1 MAQPAASY
9 YRGFVP
15 QVSSPTGTGPAGA
28 MADVTGTSLPT
39 ASAVIYT
46 PPTSATDSITIAGVP
61 ILVTFNTSAT
71 QTVTD
76 TKALIALN
84 GTLSTLVKATG
95 TTTLVITAL
104 APGDVGDG
112 IPVTSTNA
120 HGASFAAS
128 FTNGGG
134 RWFGQGGGASPSGG
148 GVLANGSGALVT
160 GIGYGTN
167 MTPVL
172 ARTSNGTVTSR
183 QVGSGLDVQA
193 LLAFGAE
200 RLKGTQVLATST
212 WTPLTSGSGT
222 VVINGTSLTVAFSVN
237 AETTAYNV
245 ITQINSSGAIQG
257 IAYATYNAATVV
269 VTGVAGQ
276 RNNLPTGVDEF
287 GNGITTTTTGTGA
300 SFSASATA
308 GGANKS
314 GEDSATGVVNAVG
327 SDNALLIANVHTYT
341 PPTSSTDTLIIN
353 GKPFTVTFATSAT
366 VTVTNLTAVL
376 EAITWIND
384 LFVITGTT
392 TLILTARNTGV
403 GGNAIVVT
411 SAALNGASIA
421 NTPLGGTTGKQVRL
435 VESTGTVTN
444 GSAVISG
451 WLNEYAGGVAGDL
464 SGGTLSSGY
473 VVVGRA
479 S

>member
-9 YRGFVP
+9 YHGIFIP
-15 QVSSPTGTGPAGA
+15 PSSPSGTGPAGA

-46 PPTSATDSITIAGVP
+46 PPTSSTDAITIAG
-61 ILVTFNTSAT
+61 IQITVTFNTSAT

-120 HGASFAAS
+120 HGASWAAS
-128 FTNGGG
+128 FTHGGG

-172 ARTSNGTVTSR
+172 ARLSNGTVTSR
-183 QVGSGLDVQA
+183 QIGSGLDVQA
-193 LLAFGAE
+193 AAAFAAV
-200 RLKGTQVLATST
+200 RLTGTNTQATST

-222 VVINGTSLTVAFSVN
+222 VVINSVSIAVTFDTN
-237 AETTAYNV
+237 AEITAYDV
-245 ITQINSSGAIQG
+245 ITQINSNGALQG
-257 IAYATYNAATVV
+257 LVYAYYNAATVV
-269 VTGVAGQ
+269 VTAVAVGA
-276 RNNLPTGVDEF
+276 L

-300 SFSASATA
+300 SFSASSTG
-308 GGANKS
+308 GGAELS
-314 GEDSATGVVNAVG
+314 TEDAASGVVNAVG
-327 SDNALLIANVHTYT
+327 GTYAALIANVHTYT

-353 GKPFTVTFATSAT
+353 GHPVTVTFSTNAT
-366 VTVTNLTAVL
+366 VTVTNLVTAL
-376 EAITWIND
+376 EAITWINN
-384 LFVITGTT
+384 LFVFTGTT
-392 TLILTARNTGV
+392 TLIMTARNTGV

-444 GSAVISG
+444 GGAVISG

-464 SGGTLSSGY
+464 SGGTIPTGY

-479 S
+479 A